1 VRCTG
6 TLQWFLA
13 DPEQSGLSGDPIPDS
28 YSFSF
33 SEGDPKDETVMMVL
47 EKKKKKQ
54 YIFKRALNSPLKNHV
69 MEVII
74 TYTAHMRLN

>member
-1 VRCTG
+1 
-6 TLQWFLA
+6 
-13 DPEQSGLSGDPIPDS
+13 
-28 YSFSF
+28 
-33 SEGDPKDETVMMVL
+33 MMVL